1 MKKLIIFA
9 VTIFTMNF
17 TYGQAK
23 DTDSRYIPLADSIVS
38 IAMNNME
45 SYKILGELS
54 KTGPRLSGSE
64 NLQKAEKFIF
74 EYMKGC
80 GFDTVFMQEVK
91 APRWERGDQE
101 ICILKSEGKTDKNL
115 SIAALGGSIA
125 ADLTADVIELSS
137 FEELEKKKD
146 QVAGKIVF
154 FNVPFNQKNLYTF
167 ASYGESVGYRVSGP
181 SRAAKYGAVAVL
193 IRSVTSLYDN
203 VPHTGTLRYA
213 DSVKQIPGAA
223 LGVQDAIYLSEK
235 LKEGRHL
242 QITLKMNC
250 VNRGEV
256 AVHNIIG
263 EIRGKSKPNEIIL
276 VGGHF
281 DSWDKGDG
289 SHDDGGGCVQS
300 VEVLKL
306 IKKVIGRPERTIRC
320 VLFANE
326 ENGLKGAIEYA
337 GLAEKNNEY
346 HYAAIESDRG
356 VFAPLGFNI
365 DADSATIARINE
377 WLPVLKRSR
386 IEWVEKGGSGAD
398 ISRIKGARALIGY
411 VPDSQRY
418 FDVHHSDN
426 DVYSAVNAR
435 EMELGSASMAI
446 LTMLLS
452 EVGLD

>member
-1 MKKLIIFA
+1 M
-9 VTIFTMNF
+9 
-17 TYGQAK
+17 
-23 DTDSRYIPLADSIVS
+23 
-38 IAMNNME
+38 
-45 SYKILGELS
+45 
-54 KTGPRLSGSE
+54 
-64 NLQKAEKFIF
+64 
-74 EYMKGC
+74 
-80 GFDTVFMQEVK
+80 
-91 APRWERGDQE
+91 
-101 ICILKSEGKTDKNL
+101 
-115 SIAALGGSIA
+115 
-125 ADLTADVIELSS
+125 
-137 FEELEKKKD
+137 
-146 QVAGKIVF
+146 
-154 FNVPFNQKNLYTF
+154 
-167 ASYGESVGYRVSGP
+167 
-181 SRAAKYGAVAVL
+181 
-193 IRSVTSLYDN
+193 
-203 VPHTGTLRYA
+203 
-213 DSVKQIPGAA
+213 
-223 LGVQDAIYLSEK
+223 
-235 LKEGRHL
+235 
-242 QITLKMNC
+242 
-250 VNRGEV
+250 
-256 AVHNIIG
+256 
-263 EIRGKSKPNEIIL
+263 
-276 VGGHF
+276 
-281 DSWDKGDG
+281 
-289 SHDDGGGCVQS
+289 QS

-306 IKKVIGRPERTIRC
+306 IKQVIDRPERTIRC

-377 WLPVLKRSR
+377 WLPVLRRSR

>member
-9 VTIFTMNF
+9 VTIFAVNF
-17 TYGQAK
+17 TYRQAK

-38 IAMNNME
+38 IAMNKME
-45 SYKILGELS
+45 GYKILGELS
-54 KTGPRLSGSE
+54 KAGPRLSGSE
-64 NLQKAEKFIF
+64 NLQKAEKFIS

-80 GFDTVFMQEVK
+80 GFDTVYMQEVK
-91 APRWERGDQE
+91 APWWERGDQE
-101 ICILKSEGKTDKNL
+101 ICILKSDGKTDKNL

-137 FEELEKKKD
+137 FDDLEQKKD

-167 ASYGESVGYRVSGP
+167 ASYGEPVGYRVSGP

-235 LKEGRHL
+235 LKAGKPL

-250 VNRGEV
+250 VNRGE
-256 AVHNIIG
+256 ATVHNIIG
-263 EIRGKSKPNEIIL
+263 EIRGKSKPDEIIV

-306 IKKVIGRPERTIRC
+306 IKQVIGRPERTIRC

-377 WLPVLKRSR
+377 WLPVLRRSR